1 MAKIF
6 KTSGG
11 IRTGSAL
18 LATVLCVACST
29 PPAQR
34 GTPNRTP
41 GGSTGSASTG
51 SLPPGNASGG
61 TGAYGGSNSP
71 PIAAPLVERPSA
83 GGAALRQG
91 VVAFDMGEYGR
102 AESKLNEGFKLGLT
116 NTPDLLRGY
125 KTQAFVYCITARTA
139 QCERSFDA
147 AFSINKKFNLTAAE
161 RQHPIWGPVFA
172 KVQKRYPV

>member
-1 MAKIF
+1 MASNYQFPGAIYR
-6 KTSGG
+6 GM
-11 IRTGSAL
+11 AL
-18 LATVLCVACST
+18 LALLLCVACST
-29 PPAQR
+29 PPVQR
-34 GTPNRTP
+34 SPSSSSPGGVAGNPPTANAPAGSAAGRAGTY
-41 GGSTGSASTG
+41 GGST
-51 SLPPGNASGG
+51 
-61 TGAYGGSNSP
+61 SP
-71 PIAAPLVERPSA
+71 QISAPLIESPSA
-83 GGAALRQG
+83 GGTALRQG
-91 VVAFDMGEYGR
+91 VAAFDMGEYGR

-147 AFSINKKFNLTAAE
+147 AFNINKKFNLTPGE